1 MKRWMILAFSLSAGA
16 LLLVGCSSK
25 ESPVAVP
32 AVRAETAAP
41 ASSPAPEPE
50 FTASGPIIVEN
61 QVDVLAQRDGVV
73 SQINSEIGQA
83 VKKGALLGKF
93 DDRQLI
99 ADRDAAKS
107 RALSIQA
114 DLKNWEALT
123 KVAQSDSARAQEMWK
138 AQLITKEQVDH
149 DTYKAEAAKFEVDR
163 ERENLRSAE
172 AALQS
177 IELELAKTRITA
189 PFDGVV
195 ARRYVRVGQKVTKDD
210 RLFWVTAVSPMRVK
224 FMLPELLLNR
234 VKRGSEITVT
244 PAADPQHP
252 HTAKVILMSPVVDPS
267 SGAVEVV
274 AELQGPA
281 GDLRPGMTTNIRLA
295 TAK

>member
-1 MKRWMILAFSLSAGA
+1 MKRWMILAVSVSAGA

-25 ESPVAVP
+25 ESPVGVQ
-32 AVRAETAAP
+32 AVRAETAP

-61 QVDVLAQRDGVV
+61 QVDVLAQRDGMVA
-73 SQINSEIGQA
+73 QINTEIGQA

-99 ADRDAAKS
+99 ADRDAARS

-138 AQLITKEQVDH
+138 AQLITKEQLDH
-149 DTYKAEAAKFEVDR
+149 DTYKAEAARFEVDR

-195 ARRYVRVGQKVTKDD
+195 ARRYVRVGQKVSKDD

-244 PAADPQHP
+244 PVADPQHP
-252 HTAKVILMSPVVDPS
+252 HSAKVILMSPVVDPS

-274 AELQGPA
+274 AELQGSS
-281 GDLRPGMTTNIRLA
+281 GDLRPGMATNIRLA
-295 TAK
+295 NAK